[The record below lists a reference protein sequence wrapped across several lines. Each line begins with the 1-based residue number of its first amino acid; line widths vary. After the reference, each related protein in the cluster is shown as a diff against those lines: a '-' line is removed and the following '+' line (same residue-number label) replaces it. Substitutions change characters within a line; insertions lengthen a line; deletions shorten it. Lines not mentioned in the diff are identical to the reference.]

1 MSVSRRAVSRPV
13 TVIVLFSLIIA
24 LGLFILPQIPIN
36 LYPEF
41 NPPVLVVSTSYPGAG
56 PEEVENSVTRLL
68 EGMLENI
75 NDIKEIRSTS
85 SEGQSLIIL
94 EFDWKKNL
102 SEAADDVRDKLEFI
116 KEYLP
121 DDSKSPSIF
130 KFDPSMMPILDLTV
144 EGNRPPEELKEIA
157 EDIIQPRLE
166 QVSGVSLTY
175 ISGGRERVIRV
186 EVSKNRLQAFN
197 LTLGSISSAITSQ
210 NIQVGGGTVSSGS
223 YNYLVRTD
231 GEYKTIEEIKNTV
244 VAYRGGSGSTPPTVI
259 KLSDVADVKDG
270 YRDESS
276 IVYINGKTG
285 IYIEVQKKS
294 GENSV
299 QVSDRVIKSIAGINR
314 ELPPGITLKVLKDS
328 TDIIRA
334 SIKQVSI
341 SALTGAFLAMTILLV
356 FLRNIKSTF
365 IIGISI
371 PVSLLITLMG
381 MYFFDV
387 SINIISL
394 AGLTLGVGM
403 IVDSSIVI
411 LENIYRYREKGSRLK
426 VSAILGSAEMTGAIT
441 ASTLTTICVF
451 LPIVLF
457 KAEIGFLGI
466 LFGDLAFTV
475 VVALV
480 SSLFVALLLVPV
492 LSGHYLPIF
501 TKRQKP
507 FKRKIYENTDA
518 FMERFFVGMEKL
530 YSKALLKVFKYR
542 KTTITSVILLLVV
555 SLLFIPA
562 VGLEFSPSADDDVVS
577 LTVNMPVGTNLETTL
592 SVVQKIEEII
602 RSEISGFEDLT
613 VTAGGSSDFL
623 SGSSSYLGKIKITL
637 PEYSKRI
644 DTSEDIKRKL
654 RERFEEFPGVVFSFE
669 SGHGRG
675 AGNPNPIDILIK
687 SNDTDAAHETALN
700 LKNLINENVK
710 GASEPD
716 TDISDGLPQ
725 LEVEVNRERAYE
737 LGLTLSS
744 IGTEINSAINGVTAS
759 KFRIKGDEYDIL
771 LILKKEDRSEIPDL
785 ETIYISNSR
794 GDFIPVSAVA
804 NLVKS
809 TGPVDINRLDQ
820 TRVIHVTAGLKQG
833 VKLNEVK
840 EEIDDLIRDKLII
853 PENVNIEYSGDVGD
867 LKEYGIKFLAIMV
880 MALFLV
886 YGVMASQFES
896 FKDPFIMFLTVPL
909 LFIGVVL
916 IHLITGSPFSM
927 FTSVGVIMLSGIVVN
942 NGIVLV
948 DYINLLIG
956 RGESLVDACIKGGV
970 SRLRPILMTTLTTI
984 LGMAPMAFIPG
995 EGSELVQPIG
1005 QAVIGGLSTS
1015 TFITLFFIPVVFI
1028 VFNTKRFGTGEGSAA
1043 SAAGDG
1049 KEQTVDRG

>member
-1 MSVSRRAVSRPV
+1 MPISKKAVSRPV

-24 LGLFILPQIPIN
+24 LGLFILPQIPID

-56 PEEVENSVTRLL
+56 PEEVESSVTRIL

-85 SEGQSLIIL
+85 SENQSIIIL
-94 EFDWKKNL
+94 EFEWKKNL

-121 DDSKSPSIF
+121 DDAKNPSIF

-144 EGNRPPEELKEIA
+144 EGNRPPEELMEIA

-166 QVSGVSLTY
+166 QISGVSLTY
-175 ISGGRERVIRV
+175 ISGGRERIIRV
-186 EVSKNRLQAFN
+186 EASKNRLQAFN
-197 LTLGSISSAITSQ
+197 LTLGNISAAIKAQ
-210 NIQVGGGTVSSGS
+210 NVQVGGGRVSSGS
-223 YNYLVRTD
+223 YNYLIRTD
-231 GEYKTIEEIKNTV
+231 GEFKSIEEIKNTV
-244 VAYRGGSGSTPPTVI
+244 VAYRGGSSTESPVVI
-259 KLSDVADVKDG
+259 KLSDIAEVKDG
-270 YRDESS
+270 FKDDSS
-276 IVYINGKTG
+276 IVFINGKTG

-299 QVSDRVIKSIAGINR
+299 QVADRVVKSIDKINND
-314 ELPPGITLKVLKDS
+314 LPPGITLKVLKDS
-328 TDIIRA
+328 TDIIRD
-334 SIKQVSI
+334 SIKQVTK

-356 FLRNIKSTF
+356 FLRNVKSTF

-426 VSAILGSAEMTGAIT
+426 VSAVLGSTEMTGAIT

-457 KAEIGFLGI
+457 KSEIGFLGI

-492 LSGHYLPIF
+492 LSGRYLPIY

-507 FKRKIYENTDA
+507 FKRKIYEKTDSAMEA
-518 FMERFFVGMEKL
+518 FFSGMEKV
-530 YSKALLKVFKYR
+530 YSRILLKVFKYR
-542 KTTITSVILLLVV
+542 KTSIISVILLLIV
-555 SLLFIPA
+555 SLFLIPA
-562 VGLEFSPSADDDVVS
+562 VGLEFSPSAADDVVS

-592 SVVQKIEEII
+592 SVVQKIESII
-602 RSEISGFEDLT
+602 RQDISGFRDLT

-623 SGSSSYLGKIKITL
+623 SGSSSYLGRIKITL
-637 PEYSKRI
+637 PEYKQRI

-654 RERFEEFPGVVFSFE
+654 RTRFDDFPGVVFSFD
-669 SGHGRG
+669 SGQGRG
-675 AGNPNPIDILIK
+675 AGNPNPIDILVK
-687 SNDTDAAHETALN
+687 SNDTEAAKKTAEEI
-700 LKNLINENVK
+700 KNLISDNVE
-710 GASEPD
+710 GAAEPD

-725 LEVEVNRERAYE
+725 LEIKVDRERAYE
-737 LGLTLSS
+737 LGLSLSV
-744 IGTEINSAINGVTAS
+744 IGSEINAAVSGITAS
-759 KFRIKGDEYDIL
+759 KFRIKGDEYDIF
-771 LILKKEDRSEIPDL
+771 LILKEEDRNEIPDL
-785 ETIYISNSR
+785 KTLYIQNSR
-794 GDFIPVSAVA
+794 GQFIPVSAFA
-804 NLVKS
+804 SLVKT
-809 TGPVDINRLDQ
+809 TGPLDINRLDQ
-820 TRVIHVTAGLKQG
+820 TRVIHVTAGLQQG
-833 VKLNEVK
+833 VKLNKVQN
-840 EEIDDLIRDKLII
+840 EIDSLIKNQLII
-853 PENVNIEYSGDVGD
+853 PDSVNVEYSGDVGD

-909 LFIGVVL
+909 LFIGVVF

-927 FTSVGVIMLSGIVVN
+927 FTAVGVIMLAGIVVN

-956 RGESLVDACIKGGV
+956 RGEKLEDACVKGGV

-1005 QAVIGGLSTS
+1005 QAVIGGLTTS
-1015 TFITLFFIPVVFI
+1015 TFITLFFIPAVFAA
-1028 VFNTKRFGTGEGSAA
+1028 FNKKRFDVSGESVN
-1043 SAAGDG
+1043 DI
-1049 KEQTVDRG
+1049 QL

>member
-1 MSVSRRAVSRPV
+1 MSVSKRAVSRPV
-13 TVIVLFSLIIA
+13 TVVVLFSLIIA
-24 LGLFILPQIPIN
+24 LGLFILPQIPID

-94 EFDWKKNL
+94 EFEWKKNL

-121 DDSKSPSIF
+121 DEAKNPSIF
-130 KFDPSMMPILDLTV
+130 KFDPSMIPILDLTV
-144 EGNRPPEELKEIA
+144 EGNRPPEELKEMA
-157 EDIIQPRLE
+157 ENIIQPRLE
-166 QVSGVSLTY
+166 QINGVSLTY
-175 ISGGRERVIRV
+175 ISGGREKIIRV
-186 EVSKNRLQAFN
+186 EVSKNRLQAFD
-197 LTLGSISSAITSQ
+197 LTLSSIASAVQAQ
-210 NIQVGGGTVSSGS
+210 NVQFGGGTVSSGS

-231 GEYKTIEEIKNTV
+231 GEYKNLEEIKNTV
-244 VAYRGGSGSTPPTVI
+244 VAYRGGSSTEPPTVI
-259 KLSDVADVKDG
+259 RLSDIADVREGFK
-270 YRDESS
+270 DESS

-299 QVSDRVIKSIAGINR
+299 QVADRVIKSIEKINN
-314 ELPPGITLKVLKDS
+314 ELPSGIKLKVLKDS
-328 TDIIRA
+328 TDIIRD
-334 SIKQVSI
+334 SIRQVSK
-341 SALTGAFLAMTILLV
+341 SALTGAFLAMSILLV

-426 VSAILGSAEMTGAIT
+426 VSAVLGSMEMTGAIT

-451 LPIVLF
+451 FPIVLF

-492 LSGHYLPIF
+492 LSGKYLPIF
-501 TKRQKP
+501 TKKQKP
-507 FKRKIYENTDA
+507 FKRKIYEKADSL
-518 FMERFFVGMEKL
+518 MESFFVWIETL
-530 YSKALLKVFKYR
+530 YSSALLKVLKYR
-542 KTTITSVILLLVV
+542 KTTITAVILLLAG
-555 SLLFIPA
+555 SLFLIPS

-577 LTVNMPVGTNLETTL
+577 LTINMPVGTNLETTL
-592 SVVQKIEEII
+592 AAVKKFESII
-602 RSEISGFEDLT
+602 REDINGFEDLT

-637 PEYSKRI
+637 PEYEKRI

-654 RERFEEFPGVVFSFE
+654 RNRFDEFPGVVFSFE

-675 AGNPNPIDILIK
+675 AGNPDPIDILIK
-687 SNDTDAAHETALN
+687 SNDTDAAQKTALD
-700 LKNLINENVK
+700 LRDLIAEKVK
-710 GASEPD
+710 GAVEPD
-716 TDISDGLPQ
+716 TDISEGLPQ
-725 LEVEVNRERAYE
+725 LEIEVDRQRAYE
-737 LGLTLSS
+737 LGLTLNA
-744 IGTEINSAINGVTAS
+744 IGSEINGSVSGITAS
-759 KFRIKGDEYDIL
+759 KYRVKGDEYDIL
-771 LILKKEDRSEIPDL
+771 LILREEDRNEIPDL
-785 ETIYISNSR
+785 ATIYISNNR
-794 GDFIPVSAVA
+794 GEFIPVAA
-804 NLVKS
+804 FARLVK
-809 TGPVDINRLDQ
+809 TAGPVDINRLDQ
-820 TRVIHVTAGLKQG
+820 TRVIHVTAGLDEG
-833 VKLNEVK
+833 MKLNRVQG
-840 EEIDDLIRDKLII
+840 EIDKLIRDELIV
-853 PENVNIEYSGDVGD
+853 PESVNIEYSGDVGD
-867 LKEYGIKFLAIMV
+867 LREYGIKFLAIMV

-896 FKDPFIMFLTVPL
+896 FKDPFIMFMTVPPP
-909 LFIGVVL
+909 FYRC
-916 IHLITGSPFSM
+916 SPYSPYNRIPLQHVY
-927 FTSVGVIMLSGIVVN
+927 SCRCN
-942 NGIVLV
+942 
-948 DYINLLIG
+948 Y
-956 RGESLVDACIKGGV
+956 ACRYCRKQ
-970 SRLRPILMTTLTTI
+970 RDCTC
-984 LGMAPMAFIPG
+984 
-995 EGSELVQPIG
+995 
-1005 QAVIGGLSTS
+1005 
-1015 TFITLFFIPVVFI
+1015 
-1028 VFNTKRFGTGEGSAA
+1028 
-1043 SAAGDG
+1043 
-1049 KEQTVDRG
+1049 

>member
-1 MSVSRRAVSRPV
+1 MSVSKRAVSRPV
-13 TVIVLFSLIIA
+13 TVVVLFSLIIA
-24 LGLFILPQIPIN
+24 LGLFILPQIPID

-75 NDIKEIRSTS
+75 SDIKEIRSTS

-121 DDSKSPSIF
+121 GDAKNPSIF
-130 KFDPSMMPILDLTV
+130 KFDPSMIPILDLTV
-144 EGNRPPEELKEIA
+144 EGSRPPEELKEIA
-157 EDIIQPRLE
+157 EDIIQPKLE
-166 QVSGVSLTY
+166 QINGVSLTY
-175 ISGGRERVIRV
+175 ISGGRERIIRV
-186 EVSKNRLQAFN
+186 EVSKNRLQAYN
-197 LTLGSISSAITSQ
+197 LTLSGIAASIKAQ
-210 NIQVGGGTVSSGS
+210 NIQVGGGSVSSGS
-223 YNYLVRTD
+223 YNYLVSTD
-231 GEYKTIEEIKNTV
+231 GEYKSLDEIKNTV
-244 VAYRGGSGSTPPTVI
+244 IAYRGGSSKETPSAV
-259 KLSDVADVKDG
+259 KLSDVADVIDG
-270 YRDESS
+270 FADESS
-276 IVYINGKTG
+276 VVFINGRTG

-299 QVSDRVIKSIAGINR
+299 QVADRVVKSINRINR
-314 ELPPGITLKVLKDS
+314 DLPPGIKLKVLKDS
-328 TDIIRA
+328 TDIIRD

-371 PVSLLITLMG
+371 PVSLLITFMG

-426 VSAILGSAEMTGAIT
+426 ISAVLGSSEMTGAIT

-492 LSGHYLPIF
+492 LSGRYLPIY

-507 FKRKIYENTDA
+507 FKRKLYERTDA
-518 FMERFFVGMEKL
+518 FMEGVFISLESL
-530 YSKALLKVFKYR
+530 YSRGLKKVFKFR
-542 KTTITSVILLLVV
+542 KTAVASVIIMLIISVILLP
-555 SLLFIPA
+555 S
-562 VGLEFSPSADDDVVS
+562 VGLEFSPSSDDDVVS
-577 LTVNMPVGTNLETTL
+577 LNVNMPVGTNLETTL
-592 SVVQKIEEII
+592 EAVQRLESII
-602 RSEISGFEDLT
+602 KKEISGFEDLT

-623 SGSSSYLGKIKITL
+623 SGSSSYLGRIKITL

-654 RERFEEFPGVVFSFE
+654 RTHFDEFPGVIFDFST
-669 SGHGRG
+669 GHGRG
-675 AGNPNPIDILIK
+675 AGNADPIDILVK
-687 SNDTDAAHETALN
+687 SNDKEAAKETAVE
-700 LKNLINENVK
+700 LKKLIAKNVK
-710 GASEPD
+710 GATEPD

-725 LEVEVNRERAYE
+725 LEVAVDRERAYE
-737 LGLTLSS
+737 LGLTISG
-744 IGTEINSAINGVTAS
+744 IGSEINASIDGITAS
-759 KFRIKGDEYDIL
+759 KYRIKGDEYDIL
-771 LILKKEDRSEIPDL
+771 LILKKEDRNEIPDL
-785 ETIYISNSR
+785 ETIFIPNGR
-794 GDFIPVSAVA
+794 GEFIPVSAFA
-804 NLVKS
+804 QLVKS

-820 TRVIHVTAGLKQG
+820 TRVIHVTAGLEKG
-833 VKLNEVK
+833 VKLNKVQK
-840 EEIDDLIRDKLII
+840 EIDELIRSEMII
-853 PENVNIEYSGDVGD
+853 PESVSIEYSGDVGD
-867 LKEYGIKFLAIMV
+867 LKEYGIKFIIIMI

-909 LFIGVVL
+909 MIIGVVA

-927 FTSVGVIMLSGIVVN
+927 FTAVGIIMLSGIVVN

-956 RGESLVDACIKGGV
+956 RGEALEEACIKGGV
-970 SRLRPILMTTLTTI
+970 NRLRPVLMTTLTTI
-984 LGMAPMAFIPG
+984 LGMSPMAFIPG

-1005 QAVIGGLSTS
+1005 QAVIGGLTTS
-1015 TFITLFFIPVVFI
+1015 TLITLFFIPLVFI
-1028 VFNTKRFGTGEGSAA
+1028 LFNKKRFGEKNET
-1043 SAAGDG
+1043 D
-1049 KEQTVDRG
+1049 